1 MWLVV
6 SVCVITGLPEGE
18 LKLFCSGASGAGG
31 RKNHPKAVQTG
42 FKGGA
47 VANEFIP
54 WIQFILPQ
62 ITSDP
67 AAFGAAGQSGNAPVY
82 PLPDITVKLVP
93 AQRQLHMSWKI
104 SGQESKSLSERK
116 NKWENFAAAMK
127 SKIHICFKACIS
139 GQYHVIWF
147 YQVSKLC
154 GKNQLCLRFLLKIFL
169 MHKASSGNSLL
180 PFKDAQSLKIIPLL

>member
-1 MWLVV
+1 MEQAEEK
-6 SVCVITGLPEGE
+6 ITQRQCRLGLREVRWQMNSSLE
-18 LKLFCSGASGAGG
+18 FSSFCLRSPA
-31 RKNHPKAVQTG
+31 
-42 FKGGA
+42 
-47 VANEFIP
+47 
-54 WIQFILPQ
+54 IQLL
-62 ITSDP
+62 
-67 AAFGAAGQSGNAPVY
+67 FGAAGQSGNAPVY

-93 AQRQLHMSWKI
+93 ALRQLHMSWKI